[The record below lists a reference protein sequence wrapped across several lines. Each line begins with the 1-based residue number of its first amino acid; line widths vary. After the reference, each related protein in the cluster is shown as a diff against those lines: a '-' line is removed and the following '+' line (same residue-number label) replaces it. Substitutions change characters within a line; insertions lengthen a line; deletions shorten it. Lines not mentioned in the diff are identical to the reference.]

1 MAPNPIDFDYVFKQ
15 FPNIFDSGNVVV
27 LATVLSIFGLWF
39 IGLLIAKR
47 ADEKDAYKAS
57 DLSTLPTYHIRSYL
71 KRCYSKGHMF
81 PKIKELAKRY
91 PIFG

>member
-39 IGLLIAKR
+39 IGLLIARR

-57 DLSTLPTYHIRSYL
+57 DLSTFPTYHIRSDL
-71 KRCYSKGHMF
+71 KRCHSKGRMF
-81 PKIKELAKRY
+81 QKIRELSKTY
-91 PIFG
+91 PVFG

>member
-39 IGLLIAKR
+39 IGLLIARR
-47 ADEKDAYKAS
+47 ADEKDAYKVICPLCLLITF
-57 DLSTLPTYHIRSYL
+57 DQIPRDVCFQRSGNL
-71 KRCYSKGHMF
+71 
-81 PKIKELAKRY
+81 
-91 PIFG
+91 